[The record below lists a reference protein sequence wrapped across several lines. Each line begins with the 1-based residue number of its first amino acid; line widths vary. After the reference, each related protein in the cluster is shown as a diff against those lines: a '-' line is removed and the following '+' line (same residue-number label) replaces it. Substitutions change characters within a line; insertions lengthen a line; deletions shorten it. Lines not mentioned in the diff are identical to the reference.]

1 MITIAELV
9 GRVNTQ
15 LTDPLWLRW
24 PLAELCDYYNDAV
37 RAVILVRPDAG
48 ASVEA
53 LACVPDSRQL
63 LPPGALR
70 IIDVIRIT
78 GGRALLPVPREV
90 LDNQYPDW
98 HDMRGEPERYVY
110 SEVTPWLFWLFPAPE
125 VAMSIDA
132 VVCRVPDVAKISQM
146 DDTAEV
152 QVDEI
157 YVNPL
162 VDWMLYR
169 AFSKDVAGGASPA
182 KAMQHYQAFAEQMG
196 IKQNADRFMAR
207 MKQAQF
213 AGNGG
218 AS

>member
-1 MITIAELV
+1 MTTIAELV

-48 ASVEA
+48 ASVET
-53 LACVPDSRQL
+53 LMCVPGSRQS

-78 GGRALLPVPREV
+78 GGPALLPVPREV

-98 HDMRGEPERYVY
+98 HDMTGEPERYVY
-110 SEVTPWLFWLFPAPE
+110 NEIIPRLFWLFPAPE
-125 VAMSIDA
+125 TAVSINA
-132 VVCRVPDVAKISQM
+132 VVCRVPVAVQISQM

-169 AFSKDVAGGASPA
+169 AFSKDVVGGASPA
-182 KAMQHYQAFAEQMG
+182 QAMQHYQAFTDQMG
-196 IKQNADRFMAR
+196 IKQNADSFLAKMKLSQFM
-207 MKQAQF
+207 
-213 AGNGG
+213 GNGG
-218 AS
+218 VQ